1 MSLIFASVF
10 VGLLLWFI
18 SHVIAGKT
26 AYAAFHRALR
36 SGSQLSCVRRLFFWS
51 KTLFLVLCVLS
62 LGILAVAEVHLPHD
76 AEFTLAHF
84 VLMLPIAF
92 ALSFCLELSLSFR
105 RIYLRLM
112 RQRRLR
118 GG

>member
-36 SGSQLSCVRRLFFWS
+36 TGSQLSCVRRLFFWS
-51 KTLFLVLCVLS
+51 RTLFLALCALS
-62 LGILAVAEVHLPHD
+62 LRSLAAAELLLPHD
-76 AEFTLAHF
+76 AKLTLAHF

-112 RQRRLR
+112 RQRKIR
-118 GG
+118 GR